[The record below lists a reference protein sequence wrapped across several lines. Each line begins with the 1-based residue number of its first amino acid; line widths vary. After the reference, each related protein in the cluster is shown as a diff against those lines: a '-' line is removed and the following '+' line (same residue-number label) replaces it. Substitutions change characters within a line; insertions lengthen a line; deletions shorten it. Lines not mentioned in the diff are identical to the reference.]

1 MKNKTEQ
8 VEIMTKAL
16 ISRCHGLYSQEALGN
31 EIMDFAD
38 RVVKLLTTPDVSNL
52 MPELEKVITRRIKD
66 TFDNGMQ
73 NYEKN
78 ELLSALET
86 IKRLVPPSYFEGIC
100 C

>member
-38 RVVKLLTTPDVSNL
+38 RVVKLLTTPDVSKCDSIERRNL
-52 MPELEKVITRRIKD
+52 LIDFGNQVVEIQNRYHCILQDVEKEVDAYLKS
-66 TFDNGMQ
+66 N
-73 NYEKN
+73 NN
-78 ELLSALET
+78 
-86 IKRLVPPSYFEGIC
+86 C
-100 C
+100 

>member
-38 RVVKLLTTPDVSNL
+38 RVVKLLTTPDVSKCDSIERRNL
-52 MPELEKVITRRIKD
+52 LIDFGNQVVEIQNRYHCILQDVEKEVDAYLKSI
-66 TFDNGMQ
+66 N
-73 NYEKN
+73 N
-78 ELLSALET
+78 
-86 IKRLVPPSYFEGIC
+86 C
-100 C
+100 

>member
-38 RVVKLLTTPDVSNL
+38 RVVKLLTTPDVSKCGSI
-52 MPELEKVITRRIKD
+52 ER
-66 TFDNGMQ
+66 
-73 NYEKN
+73 
-78 ELLSALET
+78 ET
-86 IKRLVPPSYFEGIC
+86 SCKHSDWIDLYYSSGDIYGRYCMDCGEFFE
-100 C
+100 

>member
-38 RVVKLLTTPDVSNL
+38 RVVKLLTTPDVSKCEGVEREALLKLKQFVANQQDL
-52 MPELEKVITRRIKD
+52 PEDINQIVN
-66 TFDNGMQ
+66 DNFW
-73 NYEKN
+73 
-78 ELLSALET
+78 EL
-86 IKRLVPPSYFEGIC
+86 F
-100 C
+100 

>member
-38 RVVKLLTTPDVSNL
+38 RVVKLLTTPDVSKCDGIEREALLLDFMSHIFDLKDKRYSQDFAKNTVNDYL
-52 MPELEKVITRRIKD
+52 KIK
-66 TFDNGMQ
+66 Q
-73 NYEKN
+73 
-78 ELLSALET
+78 
-86 IKRLVPPSYFEGIC
+86 
-100 C
+100 

>member
-38 RVVKLLTTPDVSNL
+38 RVVKLLTTPDVSVSL
-52 MPELEKVITRRIKD
+52 VDAKFMKWLAKEAPELCESLYGCMHK
-66 TFDNGMQ
+66 
-73 NYEKN
+73 YETN
-78 ELLSALET
+78 
-86 IKRLVPPSYFEGIC
+86 KR
-100 C
+100 